1 MDSLTVQRL
10 VFAWMRRKR
19 WESQLLGREIA
30 ALFTP
35 ASPTGS
41 GRSPST
47 GRSSPPGRTINR
59 ISGGEM
65 LAMMGVTF

>member
-19 WESQLLGREIA
+19 WESRLLAGEIA

-35 ASPTGS
+35 PGAKPA
-41 GRSPST
+41 GRNSAPA
-47 GRSSPPGRTINR
+47 RTVGR

-65 LAMMGVTF
+65 LAMMGVTL